1 MAFNIACLDSVLQG
15 EKRKRVLLLTDN
27 CSDALFIIQQF
38 SSEQCLA
45 VLTKP
50 ADMYLEGEIA
60 DWYSW
65 SAESRSEVKKDGNV
79 YCMPADPVLF
89 LSALKKIEDV
99 KKIFFHLTPLFFMHE
114 RDTIHTLIAHISALC
129 EQRDLE
135 LLVLL
140 ESDVV
145 EESDIASLRNAFDYV
160 LEMKN
165 GILTLISQK
174 KLLENLEIRYGIGES
189 HALMRTQN
197 GVEKYAVRW
206 AEGQNSYWLPGLDA
220 IFPYGLP
227 QNSSIYFSLE
237 PGKRDYIIEQ
247 CASDAI
253 STGKPCIVVTSE
265 FDFNAFSERMKK
277 RSIDIN
283 AGNDKPFVFVDWYT
297 SKNRK
302 VNAVEEKGCVLHVAR
317 DIVYLSV
324 AIDWAL
330 KKVGERGVLI
340 LDCVTHAVQ
349 NCAFEDVIRFIVMLN
364 TKLRRRN
371 FLLLSIGNPKLISET
386 HDRAIGHMHS
396 IHLSQNGDAIGV
408 VSADATYFKR
418 TKFSF
423 AVAANM
429 LSVISKPVLDADD
442 ELSAEEL
449 CRVLKKLDELL
460 GNLPDDRIAEFAQ
473 SEEFKLYDRL
483 LRKLGI

>member
-1 MAFNIACLDSVLQG
+1 
-15 EKRKRVLLLTDN
+15 
-27 CSDALFIIQQF
+27 
-38 SSEQCLA
+38 
-45 VLTKP
+45 
-50 ADMYLEGEIA
+50 
-60 DWYSW
+60 
-65 SAESRSEVKKDGNV
+65 
-79 YCMPADPVLF
+79 
-89 LSALKKIEDV
+89 
-99 KKIFFHLTPLFFMHE
+99 
-114 RDTIHTLIAHISALC
+114 
-129 EQRDLE
+129 
-135 LLVLL
+135 
-140 ESDVV
+140 
-145 EESDIASLRNAFDYV
+145 
-160 LEMKN
+160 
-165 GILTLISQK
+165 
-174 KLLENLEIRYGIGES
+174 
-189 HALMRTQN
+189 
-197 GVEKYAVRW
+197 
-206 AEGQNSYWLPGLDA
+206 
-220 IFPYGLP
+220 
-227 QNSSIYFSLE
+227 
-237 PGKRDYIIEQ
+237 
-247 CASDAI
+247 
-253 STGKPCIVVTSE
+253 
-265 FDFNAFSERMKK
+265 MKK
-277 RSIDIN
+277 RGIDIN

-330 KKVGERGVLI
+330 KKAGERGVLI

-396 IHLSQNGDAIGV
+396 IHLPQNGDAIGV
-408 VSADATYFKR
+408 ISADATYFKR